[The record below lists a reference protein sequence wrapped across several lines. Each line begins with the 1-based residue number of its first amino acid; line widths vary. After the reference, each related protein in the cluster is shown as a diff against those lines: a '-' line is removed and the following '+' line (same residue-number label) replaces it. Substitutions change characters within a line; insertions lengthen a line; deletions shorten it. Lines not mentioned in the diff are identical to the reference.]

1 MVVVPS
7 RSARVIVAV
16 PTRAAVPTWVV
27 AVPVGSAAPI
37 TAVVPAIP
45 VAVEVVVAQAAIPV
59 GTPARVPPLARAP
72 VVIRHG
78 CGLCLSDRGTPAAQ
92 AEGSRTSE
100 NRCSYTR
107 NSFHDAAVYPSK
119 SKPKL

>member
-16 PTRAAVPTWVV
+16 PA
-27 AVPVGSAAPI
+27 GSAAPI

-92 AEGSRTSE
+92 AQGSRTSE